1 MIKNVLKFLKLSN
14 KEKDDS
20 NTTQETN
27 VDSLFETIGPET
39 LRILI
44 GEDII
49 SFGDCINENIRQLR
63 GLIKEENGFIF
74 PAVHVKSDFA
84 LQENE
89 IQFYVNEK
97 LIYTD
102 YAIPT
107 ETYIETTF
115 LSLFKNIILDNI
127 DNIFTNCL
135 VEKYI
140 NFAQKDNLWMIW
152 NLTNLLTISE
162 IKAILIDLI
171 KNKKSISNINMI
183 FEKICDDIFVQHS
196 SCSKDPHKISERLCK
211 IL

>member
-14 KEKDDS
+14 KEKKNS
-20 NTTQETN
+20 NTIQETN
-27 VDSLFETIGPET
+27 VDSLFETIESET
-39 LRILI
+39 LKILI

-49 SFGDCINENIRQLR
+49 SLGDCINENIRQLR
-63 GLIKEENGFIF
+63 GLIKEENGFIY
-74 PAVHVKSDFA
+74 PAVRVKSDFA

-102 YAIPT
+102 FAIPK

-115 LSLFKNIILDNI
+115 LYLFKNIILDNI
-127 DNIFTNCL
+127 DNIFTNSL
-135 VEKYI
+135 VEKYVK
-140 NFAQKDNLWMIW
+140 FAQKDNSLMIW
-152 NLTNLLTISE
+152 NLSNQLTVSE
-162 IKAILIDLI
+162 IKTILINLI